1 MDFNGDNSAFIS
13 SETDKVVNGGEAHN
27 YVMCVLSD
35 TQDDDTNVN
44 ARNNTLP
51 KVYFLNDEVTL
62 QLVNPSVSELGSNN
76 TGITAETMKGK
87 KKVWLCNLSIKTFQ
101 ILHLFRII
109 RRVVSK
115 LPATRRVQHSRR

>member
-1 MDFNGDNSAFIS
+1 MESIKQICERLTFKEKDNFDGDS
-13 SETDKVVNGGEAHN
+13 SETDKVVNSGEAHN

-35 TQDDDTNVN
+35 TEDDDTNVN

-62 QLVNPSVSELGSNN
+62 QLVNPSVSEVGSNN

-87 KKVWLCNLSIKTFQ
+87 KKVWLCNRSIQNLSNFTSF
-101 ILHLFRII
+101 
-109 RRVVSK
+109 
-115 LPATRRVQHSRR
+115 